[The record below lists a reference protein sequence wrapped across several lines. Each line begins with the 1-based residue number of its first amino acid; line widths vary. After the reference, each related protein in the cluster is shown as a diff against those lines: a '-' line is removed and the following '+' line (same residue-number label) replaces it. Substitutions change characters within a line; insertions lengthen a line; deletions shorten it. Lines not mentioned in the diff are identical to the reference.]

1 MKTATF
7 VCENCG
13 KQFEVSTHTERIR
26 KTCSRECWKMLLK
39 RPRNGSREVAC
50 ELCGKTFREYDSNV
64 FQKRKNG
71 RIYNRRYCSRECRAK
86 AFRGANNPMFVGQT
100 KNRAGYIVIR
110 GELVPEDYK
119 PMIRRGDAVLEHR
132 LVMAQHLGR
141 CLTDSEIVHHLNGVK
156 DDNRIENLELHSQLS
171 HQAVTIAEHRKIA
184 ELERRIKELEAQILK
199 GG

>member
-1 MKTATF
+1 MSTFTCLNCQKTFEPVDHKERVRKYCSKECRSEYIKSHHRSSTS
-7 VCENCG
+7 VICENCG
-13 KQFEVSTHTERIR
+13 ISFWEYHSNIRQHRTST
-26 KTCSRECWKMLLK
+26 
-39 RPRNGSREVAC
+39 
-50 ELCGKTFREYDSNV
+50 GKDYH
-64 FQKRKNG
+64 
-71 RIYNRRYCSRECRAK
+71 RRYCSHKCRSEAY
-86 AFRGANNPMFVGQT
+86 RGSRHPLFKGRT
-100 KNRAGYIVIR
+100 KNRQGYIVIR
-110 GELVPEDYK
+110 GELVPEAYR